1 MEFALSEVPNN
12 KISTNQLPEI
22 ISSTCY
28 NLTFPEL
35 KNKHGFL
42 KRNHETL
49 KQEFWLK
56 MLAVRRKS
64 EGKLLYK

>member
-1 MEFALSEVPNN
+1 MESALSEVPNN

-35 KNKHGFL
+35 KNKHGLFV
-42 KRNHETL
+42 
-49 KQEFWLK
+49 KQFWGSLVQQFPK
-56 MLAVRRKS
+56 KKS
-64 EGKLLYK
+64 